1 MEPKVRLDLLRAS
14 IMLMEAMAGLAGV
27 VELEALV
34 AIQVRFGFRWEVLRR
49 WFLIQ
54 RPVFHLHLLHLN
66 GT

>member
-1 MEPKVRLDLLRAS
+1 
-14 IMLMEAMAGLAGV
+14 MLMEAMAGLAGV